1 MYNLILFLIIFLIIV
16 FFFAALNFILK
27 RNTENY
33 GVFCGRYNLHRRDA
47 KKNCI
52 KDSNCKW
59 SKFNDTTSGKTVS
72 WCSDNPSN
80 ATMASKLADLK
91 SNIEEQLSPTWVYE
105 TSSDLWITPNQN
117 TLIGDWSTTNIKNST
132 IMTISFWLN
141 ITDLNPNW
149 RNIFHVSGSNNDWQ
163 NIGDRAPAVWIYPNF
178 TNLLVRNDST
188 TTTNLGISQSTYTP
202 ILNTPVFVTIIY
214 NTTTVTLYVNDSL
227 SDTFTYSP
235 GMEEASSDAQF
246 YISDPWYISTGY
258 QIKDFSL
265 YDSALSTNDVKMI
278 YMEAKNSS

>member
-1 MYNLILFLIIFLIIV
+1 MYNLILFLVIFLIIE
-16 FFFAALNFILK
+16 FFFASLNFILK

-59 SKFNDTTSGKTVS
+59 KKFNDTTSGKTVS

-80 ATMASKLADLK
+80 ATMASKLASLK

-105 TSSDLWITPNQN
+105 SSSDLWITPTQN
-117 TLIGDWSTTNIKNST
+117 TLIGDWSITNIKNST

-141 ITDLNPNW
+141 ITELNSQN
-149 RNIFHVSGSNNDWQ
+149 RNIFHVSGSNNDNT
-163 NIGDRAPAVWIYPNF
+163 NIGDRTPGLWIRENI
-178 TNLLVRNDST
+178 TNLVVRNDST
-188 TTTNLGISQSTYTP
+188 TTLNLGISQSTYTP
-202 ILNTPVFVTIIY
+202 ILNIPIFVTIVY
-214 NTTTVTLYVNDSL
+214 NTTTVSLYVNASL

-235 GMEEASSDAQF
+235 AIQEASSNAQF
-246 YISDPWYISTGY
+246 YISDPWWLSTGY

-278 YMEAKNSS
+278 YMNAKNSS

>member
-1 MYNLILFLIIFLIIV
+1 MDNLILFLVIFLIIA

-59 SKFNDTTSGKTVS
+59 QKFNDPTSGKTVS

-80 ATMASKLADLK
+80 ATMASKIADFK
-91 SNIEEQLSPTWVYE
+91 SNLEEQLSPTWVYE
-105 TSSDLWITPNQN
+105 SSSDLWITPTQN

-141 ITDLNPNW
+141 ITSLNPSW
-149 RNIFHVSGSNNDWQ
+149 RNIFHVSGSNNDIT
-163 NIGDRAPAVWIYPNF
+163 NIGDRTPAVWIEPNI
-178 TNLLVRNDST
+178 TNIHIRNDST
-188 TTTNLGISQSTYTP
+188 TTTNLGIFGSTFTP
-202 ILNTPVFVTIIY
+202 ILNTPIFVTIIY
-214 NTTTVTLYVNDSL
+214 NTTILSLYINDNL

-235 GMEEASSDAQF
+235 GMQEASSDAQF
-246 YISDPWYISTGY
+246 YISDPWYPSTGY

-278 YMEAKNSS
+278 YMEAKNNS

>member
-178 TNLLVRNDST
+178 TNLHVRNDST